1 MTKPNPTTIVLSILC
16 ILLLATTVVLFL
28 RKDGDTWVCNG
39 IEWVKHGNPSA
50 LKPAQPCGEGVATSP
65 TINPVKYTEFP
76 INNYSSSTTEI
87 DISYNNIKSLPS
99 QIDRFTNLQVFILKG
114 NKLNSLPAEI
124 GKLSK
129 LTILDPS
136 DNDITDIPAEIGNL
150 SNLKTLDLSGNDID
164 EFPNEMIK
172 LTNLEVLNLTG
183 NPVKPDHLKRLEENL
198 PTTKIV
204 R

>member
-1 MTKPNPTTIVLSILC
+1 MFFLQKGEDSSTTS
-16 ILLLATTVVLFL
+16 
-28 RKDGDTWVCNG
+28 
-39 IEWVKHGNPSA
+39 
-50 LKPAQPCGEGVATSP
+50 
-65 TINPVKYTEFP
+65 PVKYTEFP
-76 INNYSSSTTEI
+76 INNYSSSTAEI

-129 LTILDPS
+129 LTILDAS